1 MSSKSIRTSGES
13 TLSMPAAAWLV
24 AKREILAQVKSKSFI
39 IATVIMILLFLVGSI
54 AGGHF
59 TGQTFQAQPV
69 AVVGQTAPLLA
80 GNSMIESIPTDSP
93 EAAVAM
99 VKDGSVKAA
108 VLPSEDT
115 STDPMGFYIVAD
127 KSAPD
132 VLTMSLTQ
140 SPRVQVLTPDE
151 NSSDFDPFQYI
162 VTMMFAII
170 FLMSTMTFGSTIAQN
185 TVIEKQTRTVE
196 ILLSAIPAT
205 ALLAGKILGNSI
217 LAITQT
223 VLFLTA
229 GAIGLM
235 VTGQHSILSA
245 LSASAI
251 WYVVFFVFGFVLV
264 ASIYAA
270 TASLVSRIEDIASVS
285 APVMMVVMVPYVLVI
300 TLSTNHL
307 VMKIAS
313 FFPFTS
319 TLAMPLRMVQG
330 PVPVWEPI
338 LSLVILIV
346 TDVLVIMVA
355 AKIYRSSL
363 LKNGPKIKLSEAL
376 ASAD

>member
-80 GNSMIESIPTDSP
+80 GNSMIESIPADSP